1 MNRSLRRAIFLGGG
15 LLVALGIGA
24 VVLATTLPVDWRERL
39 TGKTP
44 EAEISAYLQAILSQ
58 DRQAAIDLWEAQAP
72 DSDRLTRLEQRRQ
85 QVTDELLALG
95 MSEFTTFQP
104 QWWTTCCEPQVT
116 CNSRSAGGARIQVQV
131 LDSTGMPRIYVFDVF
146 AREQPYWGDAM
157 GNPSRDWVLRD
168 VYALDQEPLFWRLV
182 YESNVRWLDYE
193 STAGEPVD

>member
-1 MNRSLRRAIFLGGG
+1 MSKRLRWAVVLGGA
-15 LLVALGIGA
+15 LVALGVGA
-24 VVLATTLPVDWRERL
+24 FLLAPPLPVDWRERL

-58 DRQAAIDLWEAQAP
+58 DRQAAIDLWEVQAP
-72 DSDRLTRLEQRRQ
+72 DPGRLTRLEQRRQ

-116 CNSRSAGGARIQVQV
+116 CYSRSAGGARIQVQV
-131 LDSTGMPRIYVFDVF
+131 LDSMGMPRIYVFDIF

-168 VYALDQEPLFWRLV
+168 IYALDQEPLFWRLV
-182 YESNVRWLDYE
+182 YESNVKWLDSE

>member
-1 MNRSLRRAIFLGGG
+1 MSKWLRWAVVLGGA
-15 LLVALGIGA
+15 LVALGVGA
-24 VVLATTLPVDWRERL
+24 FLLATTLPVDWRERL

-116 CNSRSAGGARIQVQV
+116 CNSRAAGGARIQVQV

>member
-1 MNRSLRRAIFLGGG
+1 MSRSLRWAVALGAA
-15 LLVALGIGA
+15 LVALGVGA
-24 VVLATTLPVDWRERL
+24 ILLATTLPVDWRERL

-44 EAEISAYLQAILSQ
+44 EAEISAYLKAILSQ
-58 DRQAAIDLWEAQAP
+58 DRQAAIDLWEAQTP

-85 QVTDELLALG
+85 QVTDELLALS
-95 MSEFTTFQP
+95 MSEFTAFQP

-116 CNSRSAGGARIQVQV
+116 CTSRAAGGARIQVQV

-182 YESNVRWLDYE
+182 YESNVKWLDSE